1 MHQITTFV
9 FVVVLSLLTG
19 CQPKPATDIPATSQT
34 PAPAAS
40 EIKPVETHECKLRLG
55 YEAWEPY
62 QYTALDQKAAGLDIE
77 IIAAVSKDMG
87 CQLVTTQGTWVDL
100 VAQLRD
106 GTIDLLAGASKTP
119 AREQFAYFS
128 APYRQEQFQLFVLTA
143 KSASMPESTLSD
155 FIAKGHKVGI
165 ISEYVYGDELSSLSQ
180 DPQKKVQFVEASLGE
195 LNIARL
201 MDGDIEGMLED
212 SFVARSMLRR
222 KGLSDQIGPQGITL
236 QSNDVC
242 VMFSK
247 SAVSESTVMKFNQ
260 SLQNI
265 RNNGA
270 YMLIIEKYQQ

>member
-9 FVVVLSLLTG
+9 YIVVFSLLIG
-19 CQPKPATDIPATSQT
+19 CQPKPADETTTNSTKA
-34 PAPAAS
+34 APVPSADQRDTAS
-40 EIKPVETHECKLRLG
+40 ECKLRLG

-62 QYTALDQKAAGLDIE
+62 QYTGLDQKAAGLDIE

-87 CQLVTTQGTWVDL
+87 CQLVTSQGTWVEL

-106 GTIDLLAGASKTP
+106 GNIDLLAGASKTP
-119 AREQFAYFS
+119 AREQFAFFS

-143 KSASMPESTLSD
+143 KSASMPESSLSD
-155 FIAKGHKVGI
+155 FIGKGYKVGI
-165 ISEYVYGDELSSLSQ
+165 ISEYVYGDELSILSQ
-180 DPQKKVQFVEASLGE
+180 DPVKKSQFVEASLGE

-222 KGLSDQIGPQGITL
+222 KGLSDQIGPQGISL
-236 QSNDVC
+236 KSNDVY

-247 SAVSESTVMKFNQ
+247 SSVSESTVMKFNQ

-270 YMLIIEKYQQ
+270 YMLIIDKYQQ

>member
-1 MHQITTFV
+1 MHQFTTFV
-9 FVVVLSLLTG
+9 IVVVLSLLIG
-19 CQPKPATDIPATSQT
+19 CQPKPASETATNSTQSLPADSESKVV
-34 PAPAAS
+34 AA
-40 EIKPVETHECKLRLG
+40 TECVLRLG

-62 QYTALDQKAAGLDIE
+62 QYTGLDQKAAGLDIE
-77 IIAAVSKDMG
+77 IIAAASKDMG
-87 CQLVTTQGTWVDL
+87 CQLITSQGPWMDL
-100 VAQLRD
+100 LAQLRD
-106 GTIDLLAGASKTP
+106 GNIDLLAGASKTA

-143 KSASMPESTLSD
+143 KSASMPESSLSE
-155 FIAKGHKVGI
+155 FIAKGYKVGI
-165 ISEYVYGDELSSLSQ
+165 ISEYVYGDELSILSQ
-180 DPQKKVQFVEASLGE
+180 DPVKKSQFVEASLGE

-222 KGLSDQIGPQGITL
+222 KGLSDQIGPQGISFN
-236 QSNDVC
+236 SNDVY

-247 SAVSESTVMKFNQ
+247 SSVSESTVMKFNQ

-270 YMLIIEKYQQ
+270 YMLIIDKYQQ